1 MRKRE
6 REIEREK
13 EINREKERGG
23 GKEREKSLV
32 LYRHEGRDRIEMI
45 GGETGKERGGGEKR
59 DVKGI

>member
-1 MRKRE
+1 MFLFLNMRKRE

-45 GGETGKERGGGEKR
+45 GGGE
-59 DVKGI
+59 I